1 MLRRNAPEVGC
12 WYEDAEQGRIFEVVS
27 LDEDDNSV
35 AIQYFEGE
43 IEALELDAFLQMPLR
58 IVEQPEDW
66 SGPFELDREDRY
78 ESDFDEWTDEPHELR
93 MLDGDGGMHI
103 AADEE
108 DDY

>member
-12 WYEDAEQGRIFEVVS
+12 WYEDAELGRVFEVVS
-27 LDEDDNSV
+27 LDEDESSV

-43 IEALELDAFLQMPLR
+43 IEALEIEAFMQMPLR

-78 ESDFDEWTDEPHELR
+78 ESDFEDGSQDMDELR
-93 MLDGDGGMHI
+93 FLDGDDSMHI
-103 AADEE
+103 LDEF
-108 DDY
+108 